1 MKRVERYKVLR
12 VVAVIG
18 LVGAIVLA
26 NHAFDAHDKALL
38 AIAVVIAFVGMFF
51 IAHASRQL
59 GNSDIVMRDDWEPTS
74 KVNPATGLPMLSS
87 SIDAAGNPYGFRQH
101 GGHRLGG

>member
-1 MKRVERYKVLR
+1 MKRVERYKAMR
-12 VVAVIG
+12 VVGAVGVIG
-18 LVGAIVLA
+18 GALLA
-26 NHAFDAHDKALL
+26 NHAFDAHDKAVL
-38 AIAVVIAFVGMFF
+38 AVAVVLAFVAMF
-51 IAHASRQL
+51 IVAYASRQL
-59 GNSDIVMRDDWEPTS
+59 GSSDIVMRDDWEPTS